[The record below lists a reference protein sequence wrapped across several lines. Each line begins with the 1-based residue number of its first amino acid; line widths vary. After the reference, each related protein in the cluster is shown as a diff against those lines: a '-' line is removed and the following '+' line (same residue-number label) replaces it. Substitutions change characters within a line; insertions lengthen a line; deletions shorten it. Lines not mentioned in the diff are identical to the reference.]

1 MVLFNFDDLSHSDDC
16 STDDDDWEP
25 RGCGECGCSEALDEM
40 EEFLESLETKNKNKS
55 ENIKKLQM
63 VILKISKVLQEFV
76 DTSK

>member
-1 MVLFNFDDLSHSDDC
+1 
-16 STDDDDWEP
+16 
-25 RGCGECGCSEALDEM
+25 M